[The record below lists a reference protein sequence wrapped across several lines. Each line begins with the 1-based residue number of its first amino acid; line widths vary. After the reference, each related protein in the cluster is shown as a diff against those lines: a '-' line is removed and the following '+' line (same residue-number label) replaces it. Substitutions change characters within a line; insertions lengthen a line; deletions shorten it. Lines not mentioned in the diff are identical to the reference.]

1 MKESQIMKTVL
12 EKIKFYK
19 RKGEKLNIYAR
30 NILQDRKL

>member
-12 EKIKFYK
+12 ENMKFYK

-30 NILQDRKL
+30 NILQNRKI